1 MNHHRYARIASGAE
15 GSRVIDLFDDSCQY
29 PLPQQEKYS
38 AGTIVHY
45 EVDGDEALIQSVVAG
60 ANTALSAIWLAL
72 SEHGVVPGFP
82 AAVTE
87 EVRSIVS
94 SPGIEDESL
103 PDLTDLPFVTIDNI
117 DSRDLDQAM
126 HISADSSGYTL
137 HYALADAAYFVQYGT
152 ALFDEALRR
161 GSSYYVPGFAVPMLP
176 RVLSEGLVSL
186 NETVL
191 RRALVFTIS
200 FDQQGTVNDTTVQ
213 QARIRSAA
221 KLSYTGVEDYYLNPD
236 SSTLN
241 NQSYTPTLKALRE
254 LGALRIQEARK
265 RNVVEYNRSS
275 VEISLSDDGTR
286 FELTDSDR
294 LQVEKYNEQISLIC
308 NAEGARLLK
317 AAGIPSVVQAIY
329 RVHEA
334 PDEERLKKFS
344 RLLKGLIR
352 CHKLPPELWVWRWR
366 KGRFGDR
373 EYLADYLERLKERKV
388 DAGLLAAV
396 QRQALMLSPASR
408 FTAESGGHH
417 SLKLD
422 QYARFSS
429 PMREIA
435 GIYTH
440 REYLQ
445 FAAEKNGVPV
455 DEVVKADG
463 TDDETLRAEVIAA
476 ANRSKEIQKRLNK
489 AVMKKAIDQLFEGQL
504 ELPEEQRTRWRGTV
518 MSLRSTRVYVQLESP
533 AISVKIYLR
542 RLGEISGVKYKL
554 DKSSAYV
561 SADDGSTIAL
571 FLAMGQSIELQ
582 VQGYSEDKAKW
593 SLVPVS

>member
-1 MNHHRYARIASGAE
+1 MNQYQYARIASSTE
-15 GSRVIDLFDDSCQY
+15 GSRVVDLFDDSYQY
-29 PLPQQEKYS
+29 QLQEQESFS

-45 EVDGDEALIQSVVAG
+45 STDGDEATIQSVVAK
-60 ANTALSAIWLAL
+60 AHTAQAAIWLAL
-72 SEHGVVPGFP
+72 SEHGVKPEFP
-82 AAVTE
+82 DAVTE
-87 EVRSIVS
+87 EVQSIAS
-94 SPGIEDESL
+94 APGIEDESL
-103 PDLTDLPFVTIDNI
+103 IDLTGLPFVTIDNI

-126 HISADSSGYTL
+126 HISADSNGYTL
-137 HYALADAAYFVQYGT
+137 RYALADAAHFVKHGT
-152 ALFDEALRR
+152 ALFNEALRR

-186 NETVL
+186 NEMVL
-191 RRALVFTIS
+191 RRALVFKIT
-200 FDQQGTVNDTTVQ
+200 FDQNGTVNDTTVQ

-221 KLSYTGVEDYYLNPD
+221 KLSYTGVESYYLDPD
-236 SSTLN
+236 SSALN
-241 NQSYTPTLKALRE
+241 DQPYTPTLNALRE
-254 LGALRIQEARK
+254 LGILRVQEARK

-275 VEISLSDDGTR
+275 VEISLSSDGAS

-294 LQVEKYNEQISLIC
+294 LQVEKYNEQISLVC
-308 NAEGARLLK
+308 NAEGAKLLE
-317 AAGIPSVVQAIY
+317 AAGVPSVVQAIY

-352 CHKLPPELWVWRWR
+352 CHQLQPEVWVWRWR
-366 KGRFGDR
+366 KGKYGEQ
-373 EYLADYLERLKERKV
+373 EYLADYLERLKQNKV
-388 DAGLLAAV
+388 DPGLLAAV

-445 FAAEKNGVPV
+445 IAAAKNGVSV
-455 DEVVKADG
+455 NEIVKAD
-463 TDDETLRAEVIAA
+463 DELLRDQVITA
-476 ANRSKEIQKRLNK
+476 ANRSKEIQKKLNK

-504 ELPEEQRTRWRGTV
+504 EQPEALRTRWRGTV

-542 RLGEISGVKYKL
+542 RLGKINSVNYKL
-554 DKSSAYV
+554 DKSSAYI
-561 SADDGSTIAL
+561 SADDGSTSTM
-571 FLAMGQSIELQ
+571 FLAMGQNIELQ